1 MNVHLTKDIWCDNHS
16 RDLAPL
22 EKESDIFRCDWIV
35 CELCDV
41 MFDLP
46 YIYIYMLYMRAFCIL
61 PCRCWVPVKM
71 FFLVPS

>member
-16 RDLAPL
+16 RDLAAL

-46 YIYIYMLYMRAFCIL
+46 YIYICYICGRFVYY
-61 PCRCWVPVKM
+61 
-71 FFLVPS
+71 LVDVGFP